1 MITMISTFIVED
13 DPMVAKINAD
23 YLQKMTSFSL
33 IGHAKN
39 GKDAFQQIMNLQP
52 HLVLLDVYMPEL
64 TGIELLRA
72 LRNENVMVDVI
83 LITAADA
90 PHLIEEALRHGVVDC
105 ILKPYG
111 FERFQTSLAFYEK
124 RQSMFHSLPRIR
136 QSDIDQLY
144 STTLAEEKI
153 DLPKGIDPVT
163 LTFIRDE
170 LKKANRSYSI
180 TELSKLVKIST
191 LTVRKYIEFMIQSD
205 EIELDLEYSDKGRP
219 KKLYSIKI

>member
-1 MITMISTFIVED
+1 MISTFIVED

-39 GKDAFQQIMNLQP
+39 GKDALQQIIILRPQ
-52 HLVLLDVYMPEL
+52 LVLLDVYMPEL

-111 FERFQTSLAFYEK
+111 IERFQTSLAFYEK

-144 STTLAEEKI
+144 STTLTEEKI

-170 LKKANRSYSI
+170 LKKAKKSYSI